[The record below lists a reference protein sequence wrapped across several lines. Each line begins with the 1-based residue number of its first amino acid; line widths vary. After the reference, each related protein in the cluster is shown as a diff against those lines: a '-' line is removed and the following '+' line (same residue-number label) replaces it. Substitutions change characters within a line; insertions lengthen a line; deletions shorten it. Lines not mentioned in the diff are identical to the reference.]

1 MRITASSPVLLQAA
15 LFLLLLI
22 MVSACDI
29 KNREI
34 PDGLQAAIA
43 LLSLLNFSLWNLT
56 GVLTALPYLMVA
68 LAGDRPSGIGGGDIK
83 LAAAMGIMLGL
94 PAGLTASV
102 IGLSAFIIYGF
113 IFSCIGRLMGR
124 KEKEAYPAGPFLA
137 AGAAAAYFMRIGG
150 WII

>member
-1 MRITASSPVLLQAA
+1 MALQAV
-15 LFLLLLI
+15 LFSLLLI

-34 PDGLQAAIA
+34 PDSLQAAIA

-56 GVLTALPYLMVA
+56 GVLTALPYLAVA

-94 PAGLTASV
+94 PSSVAAS
-102 IGLSAFIIYGF
+102 IMGLSAFIIYGL
-113 IFSCIGRLMGR
+113 ICSCVKRLMGR

-137 AGAAAAYFMRIGG
+137 AGAAAAYFMKIEG